1 MKKNCKSLIASVLAV
16 AMIFALAACGSP
28 AGTPSGSPAAPGK
41 PGKTGSE
48 STPAFVYVSS
58 FREVKNENNRGIG
71 TTCFTD
77 KGFYTT
83 PSEIVGHR
91 EHEEG
96 AVEEYEGQFDITA
109 EGLAFMTYDGKYT
122 KLESYEPFV
131 FVPPEGHDG
140 TGEMRLL
147 AADAQGN
154 LAAVYHNWESW
165 NEAPEGVSE
174 ESEEYWSYYRNKE
187 SWFLRTMDPTGREL
201 SMTEI
206 AVKEDD
212 WFWPNNMILVD
223 GKILLA
229 GSDGLRIFNADGSEA
244 SKISMDGYI
253 QSVLT
258 LNDGTPCLVYSD
270 NMTNETRLGAIDLK
284 SGRVTQTWK
293 CPRNAYNFFS
303 GGGDYDLYYQSGI
316 NMYGYKLDSEEGEK
330 LFDWLNVDVSQNNLS
345 GFTVREDGSFFAV
358 CNSWDSKGENV
369 TTEFVTLEKK
379 SFADVPQK
387 KTLTLACQ
395 WVDSAL
401 QEAVIKFNRSS
412 DIHIQVIDYSQYNN
426 EDDWN
431 AGLTKLTT
439 EIMAGSMPDIIAL
452 QGLPYQQMAAKG
464 LLVDLYPYMEKDS
477 EIKREDFLPNVLGAL
492 EVGGGLYATVTNFTV
507 VTLAGASRVVGDE
520 PGWSFDELRAALKT
534 MPEGCTVLD
543 QYTTSGDILR
553 SELTLDSDFYIDWE
567 SGKVNFDSKEFVD
580 LLNFSKLFPNS
591 FDWNSFDYE
600 EYESQASRIQSGK
613 QMLIQLSLGSFDDL
627 TMYESQFGGKMT
639 FIGYPTVSGVGSYL
653 SINSGYGISAN
664 CADKDAAWQF
674 LRSFMTSKAL
684 EDGGYYWGFPANRS
698 LLEKRL
704 QEAMTVEY
712 QKDANGNY
720 TLDEKGERIPIA
732 KGGFWIEGMDEPTEY
747 YALTQDQADKV
758 MSIINSTDK
767 LYMENKTVLDIIFE
781 QADAFLSGQKTA
793 EEVARLVQGKM
804 SIYVNEQR

>member
-229 GSDGLRIFNADGSEA
+229 GSDGLRIFNADGSGA

-395 WVDSAL
+395 WVDS
-401 QEAVIKFNRSS
+401 K
-412 DIHIQVIDYSQYNN
+412 
-426 EDDWN
+426 
-431 AGLTKLTT
+431 
-439 EIMAGSMPDIIAL
+439 
-452 QGLPYQQMAAKG
+452 
-464 LLVDLYPYMEKDS
+464 
-477 EIKREDFLPNVLGAL
+477 
-492 EVGGGLYATVTNFTV
+492 
-507 VTLAGASRVVGDE
+507 
-520 PGWSFDELRAALKT
+520 
-534 MPEGCTVLD
+534 
-543 QYTTSGDILR
+543 
-553 SELTLDSDFYIDWE
+553 
-567 SGKVNFDSKEFVD
+567 
-580 LLNFSKLFPNS
+580 
-591 FDWNSFDYE
+591 
-600 EYESQASRIQSGK
+600 
-613 QMLIQLSLGSFDDL
+613 
-627 TMYESQFGGKMT
+627 
-639 FIGYPTVSGVGSYL
+639 
-653 SINSGYGISAN
+653 
-664 CADKDAAWQF
+664 
-674 LRSFMTSKAL
+674 
-684 EDGGYYWGFPANRS
+684 
-698 LLEKRL
+698 
-704 QEAMTVEY
+704 
-712 QKDANGNY
+712 
-720 TLDEKGERIPIA
+720 
-732 KGGFWIEGMDEPTEY
+732 
-747 YALTQDQADKV
+747 
-758 MSIINSTDK
+758 
-767 LYMENKTVLDIIFE
+767 
-781 QADAFLSGQKTA
+781 
-793 EEVARLVQGKM
+793 
-804 SIYVNEQR
+804 